1 MGIVSLSRP
10 RKSIFSEKSALWGP
24 SSTFPTLRL
33 VYANQFLESAC
44 RHSTRVSR
52 DTYLNASAAA
62 GGGCALQTGPGH
74 QKARNSSLIRFW
86 AFMLAV
92 ISLSLL
98 PIILQATSP
107 TDLFPPQKSGC
118 QWCCHCAATTASP
131 FCMPMMTLSNWH
143 HYTWLGIW
151 LCLNWLCSN
160 LEQLCVNIELGVR
173 FLLSVPLKQTCP
185 ETATVPVLVCFTEG
199 DNGTSKHVKKK
210 INLFNPVIEDNA
222 VGLLPHEFCL

>member
-1 MGIVSLSRP
+1 M
-10 RKSIFSEKSALWGP
+10 
-24 SSTFPTLRL
+24 
-33 VYANQFLESAC
+33 
-44 RHSTRVSR
+44 
-52 DTYLNASAAA
+52 
-62 GGGCALQTGPGH
+62 
-74 QKARNSSLIRFW
+74 IRFR
-86 AFMLAV
+86 AFMLAAV
-92 ISLSLL
+92 SLSLL

-210 INLFNPVIEDNA
+210 NQSVQSCHWRQCCGPAATWILPLSLIWLDFNHLQCTIMCNGQGPS
-222 VGLLPHEFCL
+222 